1 VSKAV
6 TGMDQMTQQNAALV
20 EETNAA
26 LHSAQ
31 SQVDE
36 LRKVVSFFQTGDE
49 DTSEEQDSSNAL
61 REPANPVRQQFQA
74 LARKVAGTR
83 GGTATSPAHNDWKEF

>member
-1 VSKAV
+1 
-6 TGMDQMTQQNAALV
+6 MTQQNAALV

-36 LRKVVSFFQTGDE
+36 LRKVVSFFKMGDE
-49 DTSEEQDSSNAL
+49 DTSEAQVASEAMPQSD
-61 REPANPVRQQFQA
+61 NPVRQQFQT
-74 LARKVAGTR
+74 LARRVAATR
-83 GGTATSPAHNDWKEF
+83 GSAAIAPVHNDWKEF